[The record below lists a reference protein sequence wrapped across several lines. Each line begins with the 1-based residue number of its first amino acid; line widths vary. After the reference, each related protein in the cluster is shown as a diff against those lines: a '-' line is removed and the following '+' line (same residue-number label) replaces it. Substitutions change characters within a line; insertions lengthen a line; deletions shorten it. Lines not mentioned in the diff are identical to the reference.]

1 MVNFVVRN
9 GLLVNSKSCKVGPLW
24 RRLTLTRGG
33 GGRGTKIMQ
42 RASHDGD
49 ETIFPPPMICCI
61 DAKHLSVLDNS
72 AFADIN
78 ILSIPAQYRHVVVY
92 SKFTCSNGG

>member
-1 MVNFVVRN
+1 MAE
-9 GLLVNSKSCKVGPLW
+9 SKIMQSW
-24 RRLTLTRGG
+24 TTLEKTDSDLGRGG
-33 GGRGTKIMQ
+33 EGDKDQ

-61 DAKHLSVLDNS
+61 GAKHLSVVDNS

-78 ILSIPAQYRHVVVY
+78 ILSIPAQYRHVVVH
-92 SKFTCSNGG
+92 SK